1 MEISAS
7 NNDAKDGFS
16 LTLREG
22 TLNGAIVLDP
32 SAEVAMASTPD
43 KAEVNKANAF
53 AQDAPADYEWIDN

>member
-1 MEISAS
+1 
-7 NNDAKDGFS
+7 
-16 LTLREG
+16 
-22 TLNGAIVLDP
+22 LDP